1 MVNLS
6 GKNLPGKVTAEL
18 EELGRHGLADKT
30 WSSYTTAERMLSKY
44 HREKKI
50 QRHLPLEEQT
60 ILGFIHWLAIE
71 RKLAAGTITCYLA
84 GVRQLHIARGL
95 PEPNI
100 RNETI
105 NLILKGIKNKSN
117 KDKLLKKSVR
127 RPITKELMALL
138 KKRLAAWNTNS
149 TDQRLLWAVATN
161 LFHGAF
167 RIGELLGSRK
177 TEFDPAFD
185 LLTDDLH
192 MTAKSTQF
200 RLKMPK
206 EDRKGRS
213 TIVDVYAAGGPS
225 CPVRALVKWRN
236 MSKEWPAGQPAF
248 RWRNGSPL
256 TQNEFR
262 NILKERLTG
271 YVKNPEDVFCT
282 HSFRIG
288 TASMLGAL
296 GFDDEDVQAVGRWS
310 SRAFE
315 EYLMLPRTKRIAIA
329 KKLKLYV

>member
-60 ILGFIHWLAIE
+60 ILGFIHWLAID

-105 NLILKGIKNKSN
+105 NLILKGIKNKNN
-117 KDKLLKKSVR
+117 KEKLLKKSVR

-138 KKRLAAWNTNS
+138 KKRLAAWNTIS

-161 LFHGAF
+161 LFQGAF

-262 NILKERLTG
+262 NILL
-271 YVKNPEDVFCT
+271 
-282 HSFRIG
+282 
-288 TASMLGAL
+288 
-296 GFDDEDVQAVGRWS
+296 
-310 SRAFE
+310 
-315 EYLMLPRTKRIAIA
+315 
-329 KKLKLYV
+329 